1 MLVLVAVVQNR
12 LAGHTLLSPGDG
24 GHFPHS
30 PGGPVP
36 DVPSLHTFAV
46 SLARGGAL
54 HLSGSV
60 GVDGPEVLVLLH
72 PPTEGVSHV
81 IVVILLSLALHEQ
94 AGALDELVHGHAGD
108 TGHTGHTGEELHRQ
122 QISLLWSLVRA
133 WQEDFSCVS
142 RTGHVCLHRSPD
154 WYWQSA
160 QVLSATRPRPPVS
173 TLTI

>member
-1 MLVLVAVVQNR
+1 MLVLVAVVQDR
-12 LAGHTLLSPGDG
+12 LASHTLLSPGDG

-60 GVDGPEVLVLLH
+60 RVDGPEVLVLLH

-94 AGALDELVHGHAGD
+94 SGALDELVHGHDDPGVTLGETLGVAQWVGPGLGQD
-108 TGHTGHTGEELHRQ
+108 HHTAEVTAVHWGHDSHH
-122 QISLLWSLVRA
+122 SLVTSSA
-133 WQEDFSCVS
+133 APVTLCC
-142 RTGHVCLHRSPD
+142 GH
-154 WYWQSA
+154 
-160 QVLSATRPRPPVS
+160 
-173 TLTI
+173 